1 MSLDAAIRHALFGGV
16 SELAAALRAE
26 LDRPRMVPVK
36 EAPVAYRA
44 ILEAERAGELT
55 VYRVGHTSLVDEQ
68 ELFAWVRRT
77 GAKPPPKEAPADEIG
92 ELIALSDR
100 RRVGRKAAK

>member
-1 MSLDAAIRHALFGGV
+1 VSLEAAIRQALLCGV
-16 SELAAALRAE
+16 SELVASVRAE

-36 EAPVAYRA
+36 GAPVAYRA
-44 ILEAERAGELT
+44 ILAAEQAGELT

-77 GAKPPPKEAPADEIG
+77 GAKQSPEVAPVDEIG
-92 ELIALSDR
+92 ELIALADR
-100 RRVGRKAAK
+100 RRVSRKASK